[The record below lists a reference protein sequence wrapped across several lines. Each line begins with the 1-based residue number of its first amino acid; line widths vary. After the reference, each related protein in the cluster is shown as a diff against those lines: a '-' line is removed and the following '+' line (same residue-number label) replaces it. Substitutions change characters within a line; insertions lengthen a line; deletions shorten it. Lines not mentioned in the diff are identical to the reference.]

1 MERVMGLRKFLP
13 PGLAVAMA
21 LSVSAPAFAHEAH
34 EKAAAAR
41 AQAAAAA
48 SAAPGSNMSATP
60 GVAPM
65 PGMAGTAGAMD
76 HASMMADGA
85 MSDAAPKPM
94 PQRLFS
100 WLGRMHPAA
109 VHFPIALFIVAG
121 FLEIAAVTLRRPVLT
136 EGTRVL
142 VALAAISALVAV
154 AFGWLSMGLPKP
166 TEDLTHTWHRWLGT
180 SIAALGLLTWWAKE
194 HWVRRP
200 GRARELIFAAVL
212 TTTVGVILVNAYLGG
227 ALTHGMEHLRF

>member
-1 MERVMGLRKFLP
+1 MRLRKFLP
-13 PGLAVAMA
+13 TGLAVAMA

-65 PGMAGTAGAMD
+65 PGMAGAMD
-76 HASMMADGA
+76 HGSMMADGA
-85 MSDAAPKPM
+85 MADEAPKPM

-154 AFGWLSMGLPKP
+154 AFGWLNMGLPKP

-200 GRARELIFAAVL
+200 GRARELIFAVFL
-212 TTTVGVILVNAYLGG
+212 TTTVGVILTNAALGG
-227 ALTHGMEHLRF
+227 ALTHGMKHLMF